1 LPIVADEDLSKL
13 KIDRTP
19 KTSKLPAQWR
29 RYRWVIAGVLAV
41 LAGLFLYRG
50 VFSPTVKVEV
60 ATVSRYYPSQAFTQ
74 LNASGYV
81 VAQRKAAVASKI
93 TSRLL
98 EITVEEGSRVRKG
111 DVIARLEGDDAIAAR
126 DQSRANLMV
135 ARYNLEQAKAEL
147 EDAAASFQ
155 REKDLL
161 AKEFTSKAQ
170 YDAAEAR
177 YKKAQAAAAGAE
189 AAVKAGQA
197 ALQAA
202 YVNLEYTLIRAP
214 FDAVVLTK
222 DADVG
227 DIITPLGA
235 AANAKAAVV
244 TIADMA
250 SLLVEADVSESNLGL
265 VKQGQPCE
273 IHLDAIPDNRFRGV
287 VHAIVPT
294 VDRTKATVMVK
305 VRFLDKNPNILPEM
319 SAKVAFLS
327 KAVSDDEQKPRL
339 AVNRSSLV
347 SRDGQTSVFI
357 VKSNRVEETPLRL
370 GREFGEMVEVLEGVK
385 QGDRVV
391 LNPSK
396 RLRDGSKVKLP
407 EG

>member
-1 LPIVADEDLSKL
+1 VAEEDLSKL
-13 KIDRTP
+13 KIDRTR
-19 KTSKLPAQWR
+19 KTLKMPGQWK
-29 RYRWVIAGVLAV
+29 RYRWVIAAVLAV
-41 LAGLFLYRG
+41 AAGLLLYWG
-50 VFSPTVKVEV
+50 IFSPAVKVEV
-60 ATVSRYYPSQAFTQ
+60 ATVSLYHPSQAYTQ

-81 VAQRKAAVASKI
+81 VAQRKSAVASKI

-126 DQSRANLMV
+126 DQAKANLTV

-147 EDAAASFQ
+147 EDAAVSFE

-161 AKEFTSKAQ
+161 SKEFTSKAQ
-170 YDAAEAR
+170 FDAAEAR
-177 YKKAQAAAAGAE
+177 YKKAQAGVAGAE

-202 YVNLEYTLIRAP
+202 YVNLEYTLIWAP

-244 TIADMA
+244 TIADMS
-250 SLLVEADVSESNLGL
+250 SLQVEADVSESNLGL
-265 VKQGQPCE
+265 VRPGQPCE
-273 IHLDAIPDNRFRGV
+273 IHLDAIPDSRFRGV

-294 VDRTKATVMVK
+294 VDRTKATIMVK
-305 VRFLDKNPNILPEM
+305 VRFLDMNPNILPEM

-327 KAVSDDEQKPRL
+327 KAVSDDERKPRL
-339 AVNRSSLV
+339 AVNRSALV
-347 SRDGQTSVFI
+347 SRDGPTSVF
-357 VKSNRVEETPLRL
+357 VVRSDRVEETPLRL
-370 GREFGEMVEVLEGVK
+370 GREFGEMAEVLEGVK
-385 QGDRVV
+385 QGDRIV

>member
-1 LPIVADEDLSKL
+1 MADEDLSKL
-13 KIDRTP
+13 KIDRIR
-19 KTSKLPAQWR
+19 KTFKPSGRWK
-29 RYRWVIAGVLAV
+29 RYRWVIAGVLAIV
-41 LAGLFLYRG
+41 VGIFLFRG
-50 VFSPTVKVEV
+50 VLSPTVKVEV
-60 ATVSRYYPSQAFTQ
+60 ATVSLYYPSQAFTQ

-98 EITVEEGSRVRKG
+98 EITVEEGSRVKKG
-111 DVIARLEGDDAIAAR
+111 DVIARLEGEDAIAAR
-126 DQSRANLMV
+126 DQAQANLTV

-147 EDAAASFQ
+147 EDAALSFQ

-161 AKEFTSKAQ
+161 AREFTSKAQ
-170 YDAAEAR
+170 FDAAEAR
-177 YKKAQAAAAGAE
+177 HKKAQAAAAGSE
-189 AAVKAGQA
+189 AAVKAAQA
-197 ALQAA
+197 ALRAA
-202 YVNLEYTLIRAP
+202 YVNLEYTLLRAP

-250 SLLVEADVSESNLGL
+250 SLQVEADVSESNLGL

-273 IHLDAIPDNRFRGV
+273 VHLDAIPESRFRGI

-294 VDRTKATVMVK
+294 VDRTKATIMVK
-305 VRFLDKNPNILPEM
+305 VRLLDKPPNILPEM

-327 KAVSDDEQKPRL
+327 KAVNDDEQKPRL

-347 SRDGQTSVFI
+347 SRDGQTIVFL
-357 VKSNRVEETPLRL
+357 VKGNRVEEVPLRL